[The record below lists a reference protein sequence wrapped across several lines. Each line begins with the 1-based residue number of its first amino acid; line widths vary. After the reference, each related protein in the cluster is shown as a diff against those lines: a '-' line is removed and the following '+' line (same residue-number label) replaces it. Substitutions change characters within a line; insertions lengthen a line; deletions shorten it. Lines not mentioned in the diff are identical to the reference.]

1 MTQENSKLFHAMEK
15 DVAVGTLN
23 SDISLGLS
31 PEQVENG
38 LEQYGRNEL
47 KETGGRSLLSILW
60 DQLRAVMVLILV
72 FSAVL
77 AGVMGSYK
85 DCIAISAIVILFV
98 LLGVIQDYKAERA
111 IAALKKLSSPLVK
124 VLRNGKIE
132 EISSRLLV
140 PGDIIIIETG
150 NIIPADSR
158 IIEGINLRIQES
170 ILTGESQP
178 VDKTESVLPEAEI
191 PIQERLNIAY
201 MGTTVTMGR
210 GKAIIFATGMKTELG
225 KIAELMQQTRDGMT
239 PLQKRLDRVG
249 KLLAVLGFIVAGIVF
264 AIGLLKGNTLAHM
277 ALTAI
282 SIAVAVIPEGL
293 PALVTI
299 TLSIGAQRML
309 RRNALIRKLPA
320 VETLGSVTVI
330 CSDKTGTLTE
340 NRMTAVFIDA
350 GGTQMDLSSAELEKD
365 SILYEEKVRSRI
377 SEFKLVLAGGTLC
390 NDAGIKN
397 AANGKIE
404 IIGDPT
410 EGALVAA
417 AARFGM
423 GKEMLEKEFP
433 RISEN
438 PFDSERKRMT
448 TIHKFPHDSSLHPL
462 VAHLDGNDYSCIA
475 FTKGSV
481 DGLLEISDRY
491 MDGGRIS
498 SMSAESRK
506 RIQDAN
512 DMHASKGIR
521 VLGLAFQLRNSQDA
535 ASKDEPVEKG
545 LIFAGIFGLI
555 DPPRKEA
562 ALSVETCR
570 DAGIRPIM
578 ITGDHP
584 LTAGYIARQL
594 GIETSIVVTGREI
607 EGMTV
612 EELES
617 VLDKASVFARV
628 SPEHKLKIIEALQR
642 KGNVVAMTGD
652 GVNDAPA
659 LKKAEIGV
667 SMGIT
672 GTDVA
677 KEASDIVL
685 LDDNF
690 STIVAAV
697 EEGRVIYD
705 NIKKFV
711 KFSVAGNI
719 GKVLVMLVGPF
730 LGNAIPLLPL
740 QLLWLN
746 LLTDG
751 LLGLG
756 LGLEPAEKNIM
767 KRPPCSPKENLF
779 SRAVGIQMVITGTA
793 IGLVSLAIGM
803 WYYHTGD
810 PKWQTMIFTI
820 LAVAQVF
827 QALASRSLT
836 SSFFKT
842 GITGN
847 RILLGM
853 IISVIVLQLIAVYVP
868 SVSYFFR
875 TEALSAVDLA
885 VCAAAGA
892 AVFSCIEIQKYL
904 FLKNTSFSSG
914 EAI

>member
-1 MTQENSKLFHAMEK
+1 MSLQGNKKLFHAMEK
-15 DVAVGTLN
+15 EEATLVLG
-23 SDISLGLS
+23 SDISSGLS
-31 PEQVENG
+31 SEQAEDC
-38 LEQYGRNEL
+38 LKKYGRNEL
-47 KETGGRSLLSILW
+47 KETGRRGLLSILW
-60 DQLRAVMVLILV
+60 EQLRAVMVLILV

-85 DCIAISAIVILFV
+85 DCIAISAIVVLFV
-98 LLGVIQDYKAERA
+98 LLGVIQDYKSERA

-124 VLRNGKIE
+124 VLRNGKIG

-150 NIIPADSR
+150 NIIPADCRMVES
-158 IIEGINLRIQES
+158 INLRIQES
-170 ILTGESQP
+170 ILTGESHP
-178 VDKTESVLPEAEI
+178 VDKTDSALNEAEI

-210 GKAIIFATGMKTELG
+210 GKAIVFATGMGTELG
-225 KIAELMQQTRDGMT
+225 KIAELMQSTKNEMT

-249 KLLAVLGFIVAGIVF
+249 KILAVLGFVVAGVVF

-340 NRMTAVFIDA
+340 NRMTVVVVEA
-350 GGTQMDLSSAELEKD
+350 GGEQLDLASAGPGKD
-365 SILYEEKVRSRI
+365 SLLFEDKIISRA
-377 SEFKLVLAGGTLC
+377 SEFKIILAGGALC
-390 NDAGIKN
+390 NDAEIKN
-397 AANGKIE
+397 AINGKYE

-410 EGALVAA
+410 EGALIEVAA
-417 AARFGM
+417 RVGLGNDALG
-423 GKEMLEKEFP
+423 KEFP

-448 TIHKFPHDSSLHPL
+448 TIHKLPENSSLHPL
-462 VAHLDGNDYSCIA
+462 ISSLNGNGHQYIA

-481 DGLLEISDRY
+481 DGLLEISDRC
-491 MDGGRIS
+491 MEGDRIS
-498 SMSAESRK
+498 AMSAESRK
-506 RIQDAN
+506 KIQDAN
-512 DMHASKGIR
+512 DIHASRGMR

-535 ASKDEPVEKG
+535 GSKDEPVEKG

-562 ALSVETCR
+562 ALSVATCR
-570 DAGIRPIM
+570 EAGIRPIM

-594 GIETSIVVTGREI
+594 GIESAIVVTGKEI
-607 EGMTV
+607 DGMTV
-612 EELES
+612 DNLES
-617 VLDKASVFARV
+617 ALDKTSVFARV

-642 KGNVVAMTGD
+642 KGNIVAMTGD

-690 STIVAAV
+690 STIVSAV

-711 KFSVAGNI
+711 KYSVAGNI

-730 LGNAIPLLPL
+730 LGNSIPLLPL

-767 KRPPCSPKENLF
+767 KRPPCSPKENIF
-779 SRAVGIQMVITGTA
+779 NRAMGIQTAITGTV
-793 IGLVSLAIGM
+793 IGLVALAIGM
-803 WYYHTGD
+803 WYYHAGD
-810 PKWQTMIFTI
+810 SKWQTMVFTI

-836 SSFFKT
+836 DSFFKT
-842 GITGN
+842 WLSGN
-847 RILLGM
+847 RILQGM
-853 IISVIVLQLIAVYVP
+853 IISVIILQLIVVYVAP
-868 SVSYFFR
+868 VSYFFH
-875 TEALSAVDLA
+875 TEALSIVDLA
-885 VCAAAGA
+885 VCAASGI
-892 AVFSCIEIQKYL
+892 AVFFCIEIQKYL
-904 FLKNTSFSSG
+904 FVKTDR
-914 EAI
+914 A

>member
-1 MTQENSKLFHAMEK
+1 MHMSLQENKKLFHAMEK
-15 DVAVGTLN
+15 EEALKVLG
-23 SDISLGLS
+23 SDISVGLS
-31 PEQVENG
+31 
-38 LEQYGRNEL
+38 LEQAEDLLRHYGRNEL
-47 KETGGRSLLSILW
+47 KETGRRSLMSILW
-60 DQLRAVMVLILV
+60 EQLRAVMVLILV
-72 FSAVL
+72 FSAGL
-77 AGVMGSYK
+77 AGIMGSYK
-85 DCIAISAIVILFV
+85 DCIAISAIVVLFV

-124 VLRNGKIE
+124 VLRNGRTE
-132 EISSRLLV
+132 EISSQLLV

-150 NIIPADSR
+150 NIIPADCR
-158 IIEGINLRIQES
+158 IIESVNLRIQEA
-170 ILTGESQP
+170 ILTGESHP
-178 VDKTESVLPEAEI
+178 IDKTDSALSETDV
-191 PIQERLNIAY
+191 PIQERLNIAL

-210 GKAIIFATGMKTELG
+210 GKAIVFATGMDTELG
-225 KIAELMQQTRDGMT
+225 KIAELMQQTKNEMT

-249 KLLAVLGFIVAGIVF
+249 KVLAVLGFIVAGIVF
-264 AIGLLKGNTLAHM
+264 AIGVVMGNTLAHM

-309 RRNALIRKLPA
+309 KRNALIRKLPA

-340 NRMTAVFIDA
+340 NRMTAVFVDA
-350 GGTQMDLSSAELEKD
+350 GGARLDLASAGVEKD
-365 SILYEEKVRSRI
+365 SLLYEEKVVSRV
-377 SEFKLVLAGGTLC
+377 SEFKIVLAGGALC
-390 NDAGIKN
+390 NDAGIKSS
-397 AANGKIE
+397 ANGKFE

-410 EGALVAA
+410 EGALVAV
-417 AARFGM
+417 AARFGID
-423 GKEMLEKEFP
+423 KEALEKEFP
-433 RISEN
+433 RKSEN

-448 TIHKFPHDSSLHPL
+448 TIHEFPANSSLRKLIPGL
-462 VAHLDGNDYSCIA
+462 NANEFPYIA

-491 MDGGRIS
+491 MDGERIS
-498 SMSAESRK
+498 DMSAESRK
-506 RIQDAN
+506 KILDAN
-512 DMHASKGIR
+512 DVYASKGMR
-521 VLGLAFQLRNSQDA
+521 VLGLAFQLRNSQYA
-535 ASKDEPVEKG
+535 GAKDEPVEKG
-545 LIFAGIFGLI
+545 LIFAGIVGLI

-562 ALSVETCR
+562 AISVATCR
-570 DAGIRPIM
+570 AAGIRPIM

-594 GIETSIVVTGREI
+594 GIETAIVVTGREI
-607 EGMTV
+607 DGMTV
-612 EELES
+612 EKLES
-617 VLDKASVFARV
+617 ALDKTSVFARV

-642 KGNVVAMTGD
+642 KGNIVAMTGD

-690 STIVAAV
+690 STIVSAV
-697 EEGRVIYD
+697 EEGRSIYD

-711 KFSVAGNI
+711 KYSVAGNI

-767 KRPPCSPKENLF
+767 KRPPCSPKENIF
-779 SRAVGIQMVITGTA
+779 NRAMGIQTAITGTV
-793 IGLVSLAIGM
+793 IGLVALAVGM
-803 WYYHTGD
+803 WYFHSGN

-820 LAVAQVF
+820 LAVAQIF

-836 SSFFKT
+836 ESSFKT
-842 GITGN
+842 GISGN
-847 RILLGM
+847 NILLGM
-853 IISVIVLQLIAVYVP
+853 IISVIILQFAAVYVP
-868 SVSYFFR
+868 SVSYFFH
-875 TEALSAVDLA
+875 TEALSIVDIA
-885 VCAAAGA
+885 VCAAAGIV
-892 AVFSCIEIQKYL
+892 VFFCIEIQKYC
-904 FLKNTSFSSG
+904 LKLKQG
-914 EAI
+914 EQ

>member
-1 MTQENSKLFHAMEK
+1 M
-15 DVAVGTLN
+15 
-23 SDISLGLS
+23 
-31 PEQVENG
+31 
-38 LEQYGRNEL
+38 
-47 KETGGRSLLSILW
+47 KETGRRGLLSILW
-60 DQLRAVMVLILV
+60 EQLRAVMVLILV

-85 DCIAISAIVILFV
+85 DCIAISAIVVLFV
-98 LLGVIQDYKAERA
+98 LLGVIQDYKSERA

-124 VLRNGKIE
+124 VLRNGKTV
-132 EISSRLLV
+132 EIPSRLLV

-150 NIIPADSR
+150 NIIPADCR
-158 IIEGINLRIQES
+158 MIESINLRIQES
-170 ILTGESQP
+170 ILTGESHP
-178 VDKTESVLPEAEI
+178 VDKTDSALDETEI

-210 GKAIIFATGMKTELG
+210 GKAIVFATGMGTELG
-225 KIAELMQQTRDGMT
+225 KIAELMQSTKNEMT
-239 PLQKRLDRVG
+239 PLQKRLDGVG
-249 KLLAVLGFIVAGIVF
+249 KILAVLGFVVAGVVF

-340 NRMTAVFIDA
+340 NRMTAVVVDA
-350 GGTQMDLSSAELEKD
+350 GGAQLDLVSAGSGKD
-365 SILYEEKVRSRI
+365 SLLFDDKIISRV
-377 SEFKLVLAGGTLC
+377 SEFKIILAGGALC
-390 NDAGIKN
+390 NDAEIKN
-397 AANGKIE
+397 ATNEKYE

-410 EGALVAA
+410 EGALIEV
-417 AARFGM
+417 AARFGL
-423 GKEMLEKEFP
+423 GKDALEKEFP

-448 TIHKFPHDSSLHPL
+448 TIHELPRNSSLHPL
-462 VAHLDGNDYSCIA
+462 ISSLNGKNHPYIA

-491 MDGGRIS
+491 MQGDHVS
-498 SMSAESRK
+498 AMSAESRQK
-506 RIQDAN
+506 IQDAN
-512 DMHASKGIR
+512 DIHASRGMR

-535 ASKDEPVEKG
+535 VSKDEPVEKG

-562 ALSVETCR
+562 ALSVATCR
-570 DAGIRPIM
+570 EAGIRPIM

-584 LTAGYIARQL
+584 LTAGYIAREL
-594 GIETSIVVTGREI
+594 GIESAIVVTGKEI
-607 EGMTV
+607 DGMTV
-612 EELES
+612 DNLES
-617 VLDKASVFARV
+617 ALDKTSVFARV

-642 KGNVVAMTGD
+642 KGNIVAMTGD

-690 STIVAAV
+690 STIVSAV

-730 LGNAIPLLPL
+730 LGNSIPLLPL

-767 KRPPCSPKENLF
+767 KRPPCSPKENIF
-779 SRAVGIQMVITGTA
+779 NRAMGIQTAITGTV
-793 IGLVSLAIGM
+793 IGLVTLAVGM
-803 WYYHTGD
+803 WYYHAGD
-810 PKWQTMIFTI
+810 PKWQTMVFTI

-836 SSFFKT
+836 DSFFKT
-842 GITGN
+842 WLSGN
-847 RILLGM
+847 RILQGM
-853 IISVIVLQLIAVYVP
+853 IASVIILQLIVVYVAP
-868 SVSYFFR
+868 VSYFFH
-875 TEALSAVDLA
+875 TEALSIVDLG
-885 VCAAAGA
+885 VCAVAGI
-892 AVFSCIEIQKYL
+892 AVFFCIEIQKCY
-904 FLKNTSFSSG
+904 FRKN
-914 EAI
+914 IK

>member
-1 MTQENSKLFHAMEK
+1 MEK
-15 DVAVGTLN
+15 EEAVKALS
-23 SDISLGLS
+23 SDISSGLS
-31 PEQVENG
+31 AEQAEDC
-38 LEQYGRNEL
+38 LKHYGKNEL
-47 KETGGRSLLSILW
+47 KETGSRSLMLILW
-60 DQLRAVMVLILV
+60 EQLRAVMVLILV
-72 FSAVL
+72 FSAGL

-85 DCIAISAIVILFV
+85 DCIAISAIVVLFV
-98 LLGVIQDYKAERA
+98 LLGVIQDYKSERA

-150 NIIPADSR
+150 NIIPADCR
-158 IIEGINLRIQES
+158 IIESINLRIQES
-170 ILTGESQP
+170 ILTGESHP
-178 VDKTESVLPEAEI
+178 VDKTDSALPGGGI

-201 MGTTVTMGR
+201 MGTIVTMGR
-210 GKAIIFATGMKTELG
+210 GRGVVFATGMDTELG
-225 KIAELMQQTRDGMT
+225 KIAELMQRTKNEMT

-249 KLLAVLGFIVAGIVF
+249 KVLAVLGFIVAGIVF
-264 AIGLLKGNTLAHM
+264 AIGLAMGNTLAHM

-299 TLSIGAQRML
+299 TLAIGAQRML

-340 NRMTAVFIDA
+340 NRMTVVFIGA
-350 GGTQMDLSSAELEKD
+350 GEAHLDLASAGFGKD
-365 SILYEEKVRSRI
+365 SLLYEDKIISRI
-377 SEFKLVLAGGTLC
+377 SEFKVVLAGGTLC
-390 NDAGIKN
+390 NDAGIKSV
-397 AANGKIE
+397 ANGKFE

-410 EGALVAA
+410 EGALIAA
-417 AARFGM
+417 AARFGIN
-423 GKEMLEKEFP
+423 KDMLEKEFP

-448 TIHKFPHDSSLHPL
+448 TVHEFPENSSLRPL
-462 VAHLDGNDYSCIA
+462 MPGLKGNDFPYMA

-498 SMSAESRK
+498 AMSPESRK
-506 RIQDAN
+506 KILDLN
-512 DMHASKGIR
+512 DICASKGMW
-521 VLGLAFQLRNSQDA
+521 VLGLAFQLRNSQNA
-535 ASKDEPVEKG
+535 GSMEEPVEKG
-545 LIFAGIFGLI
+545 LVFAGIFGLI

-562 ALSVETCR
+562 ALSVATCR
-570 DAGIRPIM
+570 EAGIRPIM

-594 GIETSIVVTGREI
+594 GIASSIVVTGKEI
-607 EGMTV
+607 DGMTV
-612 EELES
+612 EKLES
-617 VLDKASVFARV
+617 VLDKASVFARG

-642 KGNVVAMTGD
+642 KGNIVAMTGD

-690 STIVAAV
+690 STIVSAV

-711 KFSVAGNI
+711 KYSVAGNI

-730 LGNAIPLLPL
+730 LGNSIPLLPL

-756 LGLEPAEKNIM
+756 LGLEPSEKNIM
-767 KRPPCSPKENLF
+767 KRPPCSPKENIF
-779 SRAVGIQMVITGTA
+779 NRAMGIQTAITGTA
-793 IGLVSLAIGM
+793 IGLVSLAVGM
-803 WYYHTGD
+803 WYFHAGD
-810 PKWQTMIFTI
+810 SKWQTMIFTI
-820 LAVAQVF
+820 LAVAQIF

-836 SSFFKT
+836 GSFFKT
-842 GITGN
+842 GFSGN
-847 RILLGM
+847 RILQGM
-853 IISVIVLQLIAVYVP
+853 IISVIILQLAAIYIP
-868 SVSYFFR
+868 SVSYFFH
-875 TEALSAVDLA
+875 TEILSAVDLL
-885 VCAAAGA
+885 VCTAAGI
-892 AVFSCIEIQKYL
+892 AVFFCIEIQKCL
-904 FLKNTSFSSG
+904 LKLKPEG
-914 EAI
+914 K

>member
-1 MTQENSKLFHAMEK
+1 MNMSLLENKKLFYAMEK
-15 DVAVGTLN
+15 EEAVKALG
-23 SDISLGLS
+23 SDISAGLS
-31 PEQVENG
+31 PVQAEDR
-38 LEQYGRNEL
+38 LKHYGGNEL
-47 KETGGRSLLSILW
+47 KETGRRSLLSIIW
-60 DQLRAVMVLILV
+60 EQLRAVMVLILV
-72 FSAVL
+72 FSAAL

-85 DCIAISAIVILFV
+85 DCIAISAIVVLFV
-98 LLGVIQDYKAERA
+98 LLGVIQDYKAECA

-124 VLRNGKIE
+124 VLRNGGIE
-132 EISSRLLV
+132 EISSRFLV

-150 NIIPADSR
+150 NIIPADCRLVES
-158 IIEGINLRIQES
+158 INLRIQES
-170 ILTGESQP
+170 ILTGESNP
-178 VDKTESVLPEAEI
+178 VDKTDSALHGGDI
-191 PIQERLNIAY
+191 PIQERLNITY

-210 GKAIIFATGMKTELG
+210 GKAVVFATGMGTELG
-225 KIAELMQQTRDGMT
+225 KIAELMQQTKNEMT

-249 KLLAVLGFIVAGIVF
+249 KVLAILGFIVAGIVF
-264 AIGLLKGNTLAHM
+264 AIGMVMGNTLAHM

-309 RRNALIRKLPA
+309 KRNALIRKLPA

-340 NRMTAVFIDA
+340 NRMTAVFVDA
-350 GGTQMDLSSAELEKD
+350 GGTHLDLASAGPGKD
-365 SILYEEKVRSRI
+365 PLLYEDKVISRI
-377 SEFKLVLAGGTLC
+377 SEFKIILVGGTLC
-390 NDAGIKN
+390 NDAGIKSASGGN
-397 AANGKIE
+397 YE

-410 EGALVAA
+410 EGALVVA
-417 AARFGM
+417 AARFGI
-423 GKEMLEKEFP
+423 GKDILEKEFP
-433 RISEN
+433 RVSEN

-448 TIHKFPHDSSLHPL
+448 SIHEFPEDSSMRKLIPGSN
-462 VAHLDGNDYSCIA
+462 ANEFPYIA

-491 MDGGRIS
+491 MDGGSIS
-498 SMSAESRK
+498 AMSSESRK
-506 RIQDAN
+506 KIQDAN
-512 DMHASKGIR
+512 DIYASKGMR

-535 ASKDEPVEKG
+535 GSKDEPIEKG
-545 LIFAGIFGLI
+545 LVFAGIFGLL

-562 ALSVETCR
+562 AMSVATCR
-570 DAGIRPIM
+570 EAGIRPIM

-594 GIETSIVVTGREI
+594 GIETSIVVSGKEI

-612 EELES
+612 EKLES

-642 KGNVVAMTGD
+642 KGNIVAMTGD

-690 STIVAAV
+690 STIVSAV
-697 EEGRVIYD
+697 EEGRSIYD

-711 KFSVAGNI
+711 KYSVAGNI

-730 LGNAIPLLPL
+730 LGNSIPLLPL

-767 KRPPCSPKENLF
+767 KRPPCSPKENIF
-779 SRAVGIQMVITGTA
+779 NRAMGIQTAITGTV
-793 IGLVSLAIGM
+793 IGLVSLAVGM
-803 WYYHTGD
+803 WYFHSGS

-820 LAVAQVF
+820 LAVSQVF

-836 SSFFKT
+836 DSFFKT
-842 GITGN
+842 GLSGN

-853 IISVIVLQLIAVYVP
+853 IMSVVILQLASIYIP
-868 SVSYFFR
+868 SVSYFFH
-875 TEALSAVDLA
+875 TEVLSISDLA
-885 VCAAAGA
+885 VCAAAGI
-892 AVFSCIEIQKYL
+892 AVFCCIEIQKYI
-904 FLKNTSFSSG
+904 LKPKPG
-914 EAI
+914 EEK

>member
-1 MTQENSKLFHAMEK
+1 MDNEE
-15 DVAVGTLN
+15 AVKVLS
-23 SDISLGLS
+23 SDIASGLS
-31 PEQVENG
+31 SGQAEDC
-38 LEQYGRNEL
+38 LRRYGKNEL
-47 KETGGRSLLSILW
+47 KETGRRSLFTILW
-60 DQLRAVMVLILV
+60 EQLRAVMVLILV

-85 DCIAISAIVILFV
+85 DCIAISAIVVLFV

-124 VLRNGKIE
+124 VLRNGKIG

-150 NIIPADSR
+150 NIIPADCR
-158 IIEGINLRIQES
+158 MIESVNVRIQEA

-178 VDKTESVLPEAEI
+178 IDKTASALKADEI
-191 PIQERLNIAY
+191 PIQERLNTAY

-210 GKAIIFATGMKTELG
+210 GKAVVFATGMNTELG
-225 KIAELMQQTRDGMT
+225 KIAELMQQTKNEMT

-249 KLLAVLGFIVAGIVF
+249 KVLAILGFAVAGIVF
-264 AIGLLKGNTLAHM
+264 AIGLVMGNTIAHM

-309 RRNALIRKLPA
+309 KRNALIRKLPA

-340 NRMTAVFIDA
+340 NRMKAVFMDA
-350 GGTQMDLSSAELEKD
+350 GGVFLDLASAGPGKD
-365 SILYEEKVRSRI
+365 AFLYEDKIVSRV
-377 SEFKLVLAGGTLC
+377 SEFMVVLAGGSLC
-390 NDAGIKN
+390 NDATIKRV
-397 AANGKIE
+397 ANGDYE

-410 EGALVAA
+410 EGALVVA
-417 AARFGM
+417 AARFGI
-423 GKEMLEKEFP
+423 GKDVLEVEFP

-448 TIHKFPHDSSLHPL
+448 TIHEFPSASSLRKL
-462 VAHLDGNDYSCIA
+462 VPGLHSVEFPYVA

-491 MDGGRIS
+491 LDGGKIEC
-498 SMSAESRK
+498 MTAEQRRK
-506 RIQDAN
+506 ILESN
-512 DMHASKGIR
+512 NSHAARGIR
-521 VLGLAFQLRNSQDA
+521 VLGLAFQLRNSQYA
-535 ASKDEPVEKG
+535 ASKDEPVEKN
-545 LIFAGIFGLI
+545 LVFAGLFGLV

-562 ALSVETCR
+562 ALSVAICR
-570 DAGIRPIM
+570 EAGIRPIM

-584 LTAGYIARQL
+584 LTAGYIA
-594 GIETSIVVTGREI
+594 GKIGMENSVVVTGKEI
-607 EGMTV
+607 DGMTV

-628 SPEHKLKIIEALQR
+628 SPEHKLKIVEALRR

-659 LKKAEIGV
+659 LKKSDIGV

-690 STIVAAV
+690 STIVSAV
-697 EEGRVIYD
+697 EEGRAIYD
-705 NIKKFV
+705 NIRKFV
-711 KFSVAGNI
+711 KYSVAGNI

-730 LGNAIPLLPL
+730 LGNSIPLLPL

-767 KRPPCSPKENLF
+767 KRPPCSPKENIF
-779 SRAVGIQMVITGTA
+779 SRAMGIQTAITGTV
-793 IGLVSLAIGM
+793 IGLISLAIGM
-803 WYYHTGD
+803 WYFHCGN

-820 LAVAQVF
+820 LAVAQIF
-827 QALASRSLT
+827 EALASRSLT
-836 SSFFKT
+836 VSFFST
-842 GITGN
+842 WLSGN
-847 RILLGM
+847 RILQAM
-853 IISVIVLQLIAVYVP
+853 IMSVIILQLVAVYVP
-868 SVSYFFR
+868 SVSYFLH
-875 TEALSAVDLA
+875 TEALAIVDLA
-885 VCAAAGA
+885 VCALAGM
-892 AVFSCIEIQKYL
+892 AVFFCIEIQKKLY
-904 FLKNTSFSSG
+904 SG
-914 EAI
+914 AVHTEIIYEQVSKP

>member
-1 MTQENSKLFHAMEK
+1 MGSQESKKLFHALEK
-15 DVAVGTLN
+15 EEAVGILS
-23 SDISLGLS
+23 SDISSGLS
-31 PEQVENG
+31 SEQAEDC
-38 LEQYGRNEL
+38 LKRYGKNEL
-47 KETGGRSLLSILW
+47 KETGRRSLMSILW
-60 DQLRAVMVLILV
+60 EQLRAVMVLILV
-72 FSAVL
+72 FSAIL

-85 DCIAISAIVILFV
+85 DCIAISAIVVLFV
-98 LLGVIQDYKAERA
+98 LLGVFQDYKAERA

-124 VLRNGKIE
+124 LLRNGKIE

-150 NIIPADSR
+150 NIIPADCR
-158 IIEGINLRIQES
+158 IIESVNLRIQES
-170 ILTGESQP
+170 ILTGESHP
-178 VDKTESVLPEAEI
+178 VDKTDSALHGGDI

-201 MGTTVTMGR
+201 MGTTVTLGR
-210 GKAIIFATGMKTELG
+210 GKAVVFATGMNTELG
-225 KIAELMQQTRDGMT
+225 KIAELMQQTKNEMT

-249 KLLAVLGFIVAGIVF
+249 KVLAVLGFAVAGIVF
-264 AIGLLKGNTLAHM
+264 AIGLVMGNTLAHM

-340 NRMTAVFIDA
+340 NRMKAVFVDA
-350 GGTQMDLSSAELEKD
+350 GGVFLDLASAGSGKD
-365 SILYEEKVRSRI
+365 ALLYEDKVVSRV
-377 SEFKLVLAGGTLC
+377 SEFMLVLAGGALC
-390 NDAGIKN
+390 NDSGIKGSS
-397 AANGKIE
+397 NGNYE

-410 EGALVAA
+410 EGALVVA
-417 AARFGM
+417 AARFGI
-423 GKEMLEKEFP
+423 GKDVLEGEFP

-448 TIHKFPHDSSLHPL
+448 SIHEFPSASSLRKL
-462 VAHLDGNDYSCIA
+462 VPGLTSNEFPYIA

-491 MDGGRIS
+491 LAGGKIEC
-498 SMSAESRK
+498 MSAEQREKILESNN
-506 RIQDAN
+506 I
-512 DMHASKGIR
+512 HAAKGIR
-521 VLGLAFQLRNSQDA
+521 VLGLAFQLRNSQYA
-535 ASKDEPVEKG
+535 ASKDEPVEKN
-545 LIFAGIFGLI
+545 LIFAGLFGLI

-562 ALSVETCR
+562 AISVATCR
-570 DAGIRPIM
+570 EAGIRPIM

-594 GIETSIVVTGREI
+594 GIETSFVVTGREI
-607 EGMTV
+607 DGMTV
-612 EELES
+612 ENLES

-642 KGNVVAMTGD
+642 KGNIVAMTGD

-690 STIVAAV
+690 STIVSAV
-697 EEGRVIYD
+697 EEGRSIYD

-711 KFSVAGNI
+711 KYSVAGNI

-730 LGNAIPLLPL
+730 LGNSIPLLPL

-767 KRPPCSPKENLF
+767 KRAPCSPKENIF
-779 SRAVGIQMVITGTA
+779 NRAMGIQTAITGTV
-793 IGLVSLAIGM
+793 IGLISLAIGM
-803 WYYHTGD
+803 WYFHCGS

-836 SSFFKT
+836 DSFFKT
-842 GITGN
+842 GLSGN

-853 IISVIVLQLIAVYVP
+853 IISVIFLQLIAVYVP
-868 SVSYFFR
+868 SVSYFFH
-875 TEALSAVDLA
+875 TERLSIVDLS
-885 VCAAAGA
+885 VCAAAG
-892 AVFSCIEIQKYL
+892 VLVLICIEIQKYV
-904 FLKNTSFSSG
+904 LKSKPD
-914 EAI
+914 EK